1 MTIFDDTLTLHRAA
15 MRRRDFIIASV
26 FIVLLALGLGRVSA
40 QPSVGVPAIPRAPLG
55 ASDSTRV
62 DSIVAPVLDIATA
75 RRKLPRYMAA
85 VAATLDPRLQR
96 AIAKIRAGE
105 RRYLA
110 VRGYVRREKR
120 VHTHWSWTAKEAA
133 EFRKTEEYRAMMDT
147 IAAIKRRFAAT
158 NPGHRLEVVTDIRTL
173 ENQIGKWNTVASI
186 AVSGREVIDTSL
198 VVLADTTYPEIPDSS
213 ATARFRAF
221 LNGYELVN
229 TPTVAVPGFSDHG
242 QLRAFDFRIYRGR
255 RLVAGTTTATIP
267 GTWESPGWSCRLN
280 EIVCATGDVFH
291 GPLYEPYE
299 PWHYTWVGWGRQ

>member
-1 MTIFDDTLTLHRAA
+1 
-15 MRRRDFIIASV
+15 MRRRAFIIASV
-26 FIVLLALGLGRVSA
+26 VIVLSALQPDRA
-40 QPSVGVPAIPRAPLG
+40 AAQQPSAGAPAVARGFAEPG
-55 ASDSTRV
+55 DSARV
-62 DSIVAPVLDIATA
+62 DSIVAPVLDIAAA

-85 VAATLDPRLQR
+85 VAATLDARLQR
-96 AIAKIRAGE
+96 ALARIRAGE

-110 VRGYVRREKR
+110 VRGYVRREYK

-133 EFRKTEEYRAMMDT
+133 AFRRTDEYRAMMDT
-147 IAAIKRRFAAT
+147 IAAIKRRFAVS

-173 ENQIGKWNTVASI
+173 ESQIGKWNTVASI
-186 AVSGREVIDTSL
+186 AVSGREVVDTSL
-198 VVLADTTYPEIPDSS
+198 VILADTTYPELPDSS

-267 GTWESPGWSCRLN
+267 GTWEGPGWSCRLN
-280 EIVCATGDVFH
+280 EIVCATGDVFL
-291 GPLYEPYE
+291 GPLHEPYE